1 MSFASFPCVDHIDTK
16 GAPMRSLS
24 SPSITINN
32 LFKIIILLQI
42 AFILFGCT
50 RSKLLPGVPI
60 HDGFETSA
68 LGNLWATDKILTSD
82 YSMQSAVVRN
92 GNSALQITL
101 HTSDH
106 FEAGQHGNNNSER
119 AELTEAYQLYSTEG
133 NSYAFSF
140 SMFLPPDFP
149 IVDTRL
155 VIAQWK
161 QLCEWNRKCDDN
173 SPVLA
178 IRYRAGILSVTQS
191 LGTHRIALWQS
202 SGEDIRNKWLNF
214 RFRIR
219 FTSDT
224 LGYITAFLN
233 DSLIVNYSGATA
245 YQENDSTGYPS
256 PSRFYFKMGLYR
268 DVMTQPMTIY
278 IDDYSKEL
286 LNAETK

>member
-1 MSFASFPCVDHIDTK
+1 MNKLFSLLIIASAVIV
-16 GAPMRSLS
+16 GS
-24 SPSITINN
+24 
-32 LFKIIILLQI
+32 
-42 AFILFGCT
+42 GCT
-50 RSKLLPGVPI
+50 RPKLVPGVPVQ
-60 HDGFETSA
+60 DGFETPS
-68 LGNLWATDKILTSD
+68 LSNLWATDKILASD
-82 YSMQSAVVRN
+82 YAIQSVVVRS
-92 GNSALQITL
+92 GKSAIQITL

-119 AELTEAYQLYSTEG
+119 AELTEVYQLYSTEG

-178 IRYRAGILSVTQS
+178 IRYRVGILSVTQS
-191 LGTHRIALWQS
+191 LGAHRITLWQS
-202 SGEDIRNKWLNF
+202 SGEDVRNKWMDF

-219 FTSDT
+219 FTADT
-224 LGYITAFLN
+224 SGYITAFLN
-233 DSLIVNYSGATA
+233 DSLILNYTGATA

-268 DVMTQPMTIY
+268 DVMNQPMTIY

-286 LNAETK
+286 LSAEKK